1 MENLPIFS
9 KFIFIFG
16 AFLLLTFY
24 FSYLKSKCDFVKALS
39 CCFVYFTLLLIL
51 DLPALQHKALV
62 CFELFYCI
70 LFIMMYFCYYS
81 LSYAFFKI

>member
-39 CCFVYFTLLLIL
+39 CCFVYFTLLFNFRFTSLT
-51 DLPALQHKALV
+51 AQSSR
-62 CFELFYCI
+62 LF
-70 LFIMMYFCYYS
+70 
-81 LSYAFFKI
+81 